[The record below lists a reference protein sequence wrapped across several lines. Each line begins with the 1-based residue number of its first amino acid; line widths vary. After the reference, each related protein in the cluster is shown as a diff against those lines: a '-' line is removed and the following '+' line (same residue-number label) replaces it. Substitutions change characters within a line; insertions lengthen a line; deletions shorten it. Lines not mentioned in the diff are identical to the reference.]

1 MAGIEKALVHGVGV
15 QQRASANESQLFE
28 VIKNLHGFDIEQVVM
43 VEQSPCYY
51 KSATV
56 SVYFPFFD

>member
-1 MAGIEKALVHGVGV
+1 MAGIGKALVHGVGV

-43 VEQSPCYY
+43 VEQSFLLLQVRN
-51 KSATV
+51 SI
-56 SVYFPFFD
+56 SLLSFL